1 MLKKENIAQEF
12 KLLQHSICEQLEE
25 ADGKAGFGKDE
36 WMRPD
41 GGGGITRI
49 LESGN
54 LIEKGGVNFSEVWGK
69 TPEKIKQ
76 GFSYDADHFYATGV
90 SIVLHPVN
98 PHVPIIH
105 MNIRYF
111 ELNDDTWWFGGGI
124 DLTPHYVDIPEARQ
138 FHRILHQMCARHNNG
153 YYDRFKGWADD
164 YFYIRHRRETRGVGG
179 IFFDRLTEVNQ
190 KKPLFDF
197 VMELGKGFTPLYIS
211 IAAPKRKLEYDENQK
226 RWQLIRRGRYVEFN
240 LVLDRG
246 TKFGLESDGRIES
259 ILMSMPPFA
268 AWKYDFVP
276 EENSREWETL
286 QLLKKNIDWIHA

>member
-1 MLKKENIAQEF
+1 MLNKENIAHEF
-12 KLLQHSICEQLEE
+12 RLLQASICEQLEKT
-25 ADGKAGFGKDE
+25 DGKAGFGKDE

-111 ELNDDTWWFGGGI
+111 ELNDDTWWYGGGI
-124 DLTPHYVDIPEARQ
+124 DLTPHYVDVAEARK
-138 FHRILHQMCARHNNG
+138 FHGHLRKICDSYNPD
-153 YYDRFKGWADD
+153 YYGRFKAWADD
-164 YFYIRHRRETRGVGG
+164 YFYIKHRKETRGVGG
-179 IFFDRLTEVNQ
+179 IFFDRLTGKEQ
-190 KKPLFDF
+190 KDLLFDF
-197 VMELGKGFTPLYIS
+197 VMDVGRGFVPLYSS
-211 IAAPKRKLEYDENQK
+211 IVEPKRNLAFDDIQK
-226 RWQLIRRGRYVEFN
+226 IWQMIRRGRYVEFN

-259 ILMSMPPFA
+259 ILMSMPPLA
-268 AWKYDFVP
+268 AWQYDFTP
-276 EENSREWETL
+276 EENSPEWQT
-286 QLLKKNIDWIHA
+286 QRHLKKHLDWISA